1 MEAGKRL
8 QDSYPDLFPRDYG
21 ERLERLREMSG
32 LSWEELAQ
40 RLGVDDARVMEWR
53 KGLVPSGGEVSDMM
67 HLASSVPGRGGEVML
82 TEATE
87 DYRQVGKGMPT
98 LMFKWGV

>member
-1 MEAGKRL
+1 M
-8 QDSYPDLFPRDYG
+8 
-21 ERLERLREMSG
+21 
-32 LSWEELAQ
+32 
-40 RLGVDDARVMEWR
+40 VEWH

-87 DYRQVGKGMPT
+87 DYRQVRKGMPT